1 MPKRRNYVNLWI
13 LICSFLD
20 LIKRKRGKDYVIF
33 IFSYPLSLVR
43 IKGGETM
50 AFLPLFEPSI
60 LIEVSRIFYNVE
72 AYYRSPI
79 SYKIQNYLIFN
90 YRVRCRSNNELNHNS
105 ILEYNLSLNL
115 LSLSCLHEI
124 HITQSS
130 FELIAQTLRI
140 LWWTCSHPTLYP
152 IIPRLFEQIGF

>member
-72 AYYRSPI
+72 AHYRSPI
-79 SYKIQNYLIFN
+79 SCKIQNYLIFN
-90 YRVRCRSNNELNHNS
+90 YRVRRRSNNELNHNS
-105 ILEYNLSLNL
+105 ILEYNLSLKL

-130 FELIAQTLRI
+130 FELIAQTLRSEFSGGPVLI
-140 LWWTCSHPTLYP
+140 QLYT
-152 IIPRLFEQIGF
+152 Q

>member
-1 MPKRRNYVNLWI
+1 M
-13 LICSFLD
+13 
-20 LIKRKRGKDYVIF
+20 IF

-72 AYYRSPI
+72 AHYRSPI

-90 YRVRCRSNNELNHNS
+90 YRSMLVQQRVKSQFNS
-105 ILEYNLSLNL
+105 
-115 LSLSCLHEI
+115 
-124 HITQSS
+124 
-130 FELIAQTLRI
+130 RI
-140 LWWTCSHPTLYP
+140 
-152 IIPRLFEQIGF
+152 